1 MNATILLLRKQKFRK
16 PILDKLD
23 SSNDGKRFQTNQN
36 YIQYFSIQ
44 EIN

>member
-36 YIQYFSIQ
+36 YIQFFQ
-44 EIN
+44 FKK